1 MSRFIKAVLVLL
13 FLVSCGEG
21 EKKVIQSDDRYG
33 GILHINVP
41 DNIYTLIPSKITNE
55 SEWFIARQVYET
67 IVNNDANQI
76 VPNRGLLGAIRQVH
90 PDTIQYQFR
99 KDVLFSNGN
108 QLDSVAIGEW
118 VKHLKISGL
127 DCDFQTSSNSLIVH
141 MTSIEQANTV
151 LSERNSYLYS
161 IADGI
166 PVGTGPFA
174 LRSIN
179 EDISIDLEKTLNYH
193 DPSLPYLDGVEVRMI
208 KTKDTEVEEFINGS
222 LDLIKLTPL
231 HRLQFQNILSL
242 DNHPNYQLRAT
253 DEKAYCFALVSNMDS
268 VEAYQLGKVLNGQPT
283 VFDMSEKP
291 RRLDFPNLSQAKITQ
306 DLGVDSDKS
315 IFSQLTIESLIE
327 KGVSL
332 NAIDQNLGDQKSI
345 FLTTGVLGVDGIPR
359 LEAPAETLNVT
370 DYLIILNSWSG
381 LAVYQYYLKTED
393 QTDRGMI
400 DLKSFYFKRPIKLE

>member
-1 MSRFIKAVLVLL
+1 MLVLL

-127 DCDFQTSSNSLIVH
+127 DCDFQTSSKSLIVH

-179 EDISIDLEKTLNYH
+179 EDISIDLEKNLNYH
-193 DPSLPYLDGVEVRMI
+193 DQSLPYLEGVEVRMI
-208 KTKDTEVEEFINGS
+208 KTKDTEIGEFINGS
-222 LDLIKLTPL
+222 LDLIRLSPL
-231 HRLQFQNILSL
+231 HRLQFENMLSL

-253 DEKAYCFALVSNMDS
+253 NEKAYCFALVSNMDS
-268 VEAYQLGKVLNGQPT
+268 IEAYQLGKVLNSQPT
-283 VFDMSEKP
+283 VFDMTKKP
-291 RRLDFPNLSQAKITQ
+291 RPLAFPNLSQAKITQ

-327 KGVSL
+327 QGISL

-345 FLTTGVLGVDGIPR
+345 FLTTGELGVDGTPR
-359 LEAPAETLNVT
+359 IEAPAEILNAT

-400 DLKSFYFKRPIKLE
+400 DLKSVYFKRPIKLE